1 MLAGADIAAFV
12 AIVSPF
18 KPLALGLNC
27 SGGPDELASALE
39 ELAALSPLPLCFM
52 PNAGLPCSVNGCTSY
67 PFGPDLF
74 AEKVEAL
81 ARRFGV
87 AVVGGCCGTSPA
99 HIAELN
105 AWLSDR
111 PSASPPKAGSKTA
124 PEARPAARPALSSL
138 YKARYVGPGLFKIGE
153 RANSAGSAAF
163 ANLLKAENFEA
174 WRTRPSPRK
183 KAGLRRLISTF
194 PWRVAMRRP
203 TSFASS
209 PSSPREPRPRS
220 AWTRATPRC
229 WPKPFPLSAGAPS
242 STRPAW
248 RTRSGQGVFS
258 PWRPIRRGRGLPGDG
273 WGRTRADG
281 GRKSTHL
288 PRALRYG
295 HDRVRAFA
303 PSPPFR
309 PPHLHDSRGRRSQSH
324 PRGDRRHQNGLPRSP
339 HRARRGNVSYDCPN
353 RPGRRSPPSSSRRRW
368 RLASTRRSWIR
379 RAFRLPNPSTRT

>member
-1 MLAGADIAAFV
+1 LAEGGADLAIIETCQDPLQIKAAIAALKSSEGGRGLPFIVSATVDGRGRMLAGADIAAFV

-138 YKARYVGPGLFKIGE
+138 YKARYVGPGCSK
-153 RANSAGSAAF
+153 
-163 ANLLKAENFEA
+163 
-174 WRTRPSPRK
+174 
-183 KAGLRRLISTF
+183 
-194 PWRVAMRRP
+194 
-203 TSFASS
+203 
-209 PSSPREPRPRS
+209 
-220 AWTRATPRC
+220 
-229 WPKPFPLSAGAPS
+229 
-242 STRPAW
+242 
-248 RTRSGQGVFS
+248 
-258 PWRPIRRGRGLPGDG
+258 
-273 WGRTRADG
+273 
-281 GRKSTHL
+281 
-288 PRALRYG
+288 
-295 HDRVRAFA
+295 
-303 PSPPFR
+303 
-309 PPHLHDSRGRRSQSH
+309 
-324 PRGDRRHQNGLPRSP
+324 
-339 HRARRGNVSYDCPN
+339 
-353 RPGRRSPPSSSRRRW
+353 
-368 RLASTRRSWIR
+368 
-379 RAFRLPNPSTRT
+379 